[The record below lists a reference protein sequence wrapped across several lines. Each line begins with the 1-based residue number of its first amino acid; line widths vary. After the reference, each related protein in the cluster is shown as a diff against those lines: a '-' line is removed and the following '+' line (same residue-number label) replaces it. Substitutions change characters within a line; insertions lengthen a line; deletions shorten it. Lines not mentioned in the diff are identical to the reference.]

1 MGARARA
8 RTHTHTHTHTHNG
21 ILLSHNKSGNLPFAS
36 TWMDREDILL
46 SEINQTENEK
56 YYMMPL
62 ICGI

>member
-1 MGARARA
+1 MIKIRWARA
-8 RTHTHTHTHTHNG
+8 HTHTHNG
-21 ILLSHNKSGNLPFAS
+21 ILLSHNKSRNLPFAP

-56 YYMMPL
+56 YYMIPL